1 MNIQGMHMIVL
12 LVLARLQLMRSQLL
26 DSVKPLSLLN
36 NVNAATKVRAKI
48 RASVLRPFVLNLPVL
63 LTLGSGWI
71 DGAQELVV
79 EVERVWGRLDGETR
93 ERIERHA
100 RVDDDQGQGGG
111 DDFSGEGTM

>member
-1 MNIQGMHMIVL
+1 MHMIVL

-26 DSVKPLSLLN
+26 DSDKPLSLLN

-48 RASVLRPFVLNLPVL
+48 PRASALRPFVLNLPVL
-63 LTLGSGWI
+63 LTLGSGWV

-100 RVDDDQGQGGG
+100 RVGDDQGQGGG
-111 DDFSGEGTM
+111 DDYSGEGTM